1 MLLPAANS
9 STPPATVGAWAPAVG
24 VASVPSA
31 LPTPEVIP
39 QHPTTPQLLEVL
51 KGSQQ
56 PRTRQWAARTLTG
69 FAQPTP
75 TVVETLASVASA
87 DASDD
92 VRDAC
97 LHGLLRFGIADPV
110 LLAKVDWPQMDT
122 DLHVREAAWRYVLF
136 GTEASGSPRV
146 REAAKAL
153 KEWFQSQSPIRTPGH
168 S

>member
-1 MLLPAANS
+1 M
-9 STPPATVGAWAPAVG
+9 
-24 VASVPSA
+24 ASVPST
-31 LPTPEVIP
+31 LPTPDVIP
-39 QHPTTPQLLEVL
+39 QNPTIPQLLELL
-51 KGSQQ
+51 KSCQQ
-56 PRTRQWAARTLTG
+56 PKTRQWAARTLAG

-75 TVVETLASVASA
+75 TVVETLARAASA

-97 LHGLLRFGIADPV
+97 LHGLLHFGIADPA
-110 LLAKVDWPQMDT
+110 LLAKVDWPQMDD
-122 DLHVREAAWRYVLF
+122 DLHVREAAWRHVLF

-153 KEWFQSQSPIRTPGH
+153 KEWFHSQPPARTPGH